1 MSTATKS
8 TVRQYEGMFLFPQ
21 SVTADLAAATDHVRE
36 SITRHG
42 GEIVSLVKWDERR
55 LAFDIGG
62 NKRGVY
68 FLAYFTAPTAAI
80 ASIERDCN
88 LSERMLR
95 AMIVKA
101 DHLSLEQM
109 QDAEGQAKLVM
120 ESKLRRQTAET
131 TEGEGEGSHGHMAD
145 ERY

>member
-1 MSTATKS
+1 MSTITKI

-21 SVTADLAAATDHVRE
+21 SVTADLEAASAHVRE

-55 LAFDIGG
+55 LAYDIQG

-68 FLAYFTAPTAAI
+68 FLAYFTAPTSAI
-80 ASIERDCN
+80 VSIERDCN

-95 AMIVKA
+95 ALLIRA
-101 DHLSLEQM
+101 DHLSMEQM
-109 QDAEGQAKLVM
+109 QDAEGQARLIM
-120 ESKLRRQTAET
+120 EAKLRRQTAESA
-131 TEGEGEGSHGHMAD
+131 EGEGAPMHAE
-145 ERY
+145 

>member
-1 MSTATKS
+1 MSTDTVSK

-21 SVTADLAAATDHVRE
+21 AVTADLTAASDHVRD

-42 GEIVSLVKWDERR
+42 GEVVSLVKWDERR
-55 LAFDIGG
+55 LAFDIAG

-68 FLAYFTAPTAAI
+68 FLAYFKAPTSAI

-109 QDAEGQAKLVM
+109 QDAEGQAKLLL
-120 ESKLRRQTAET
+120 ESKLRRQTADS
-131 TEGEGEGSHGHMAD
+131 TEGEGEAPPPAID
-145 ERY
+145 

>member
-1 MSTATKS
+1 MSTITKI

-21 SVTADLAAATDHVRE
+21 SVTADLEAASAHVRE

-55 LAFDIGG
+55 LAYDIQG

-68 FLAYFTAPTAAI
+68 FLAYFTAPTSAI

-95 AMIVKA
+95 ALLIRA
-101 DHLSLEQM
+101 DHLSMEQM
-109 QDAEGQAKLVM
+109 QDAEGQARLIM
-120 ESKLRRQTAET
+120 EAKLRRQTAESA
-131 TEGEGEGSHGHMAD
+131 EGEGAPMHAE
-145 ERY
+145 